1 MHVLSELIDRLRAG
15 AVVVFDLDSTLLS
28 TQQRNHVILHEFVK
42 QVGAPPDLDPIL
54 SRITPADLGWNVMD
68 DLRKRGFRHE
78 PTLTRMRAFWMQ
90 RFFHDEYLH
99 HDEPLPG
106 AVEFV
111 RGVHDAG
118 AVVYYL
124 TGRDEP
130 NMGKGTRKSL
140 RRHTFPLDEDRV
152 HLRLKPRFEDDDLA
166 FKRAVLGEIRAL
178 GSVAA
183 AFENEPANANLFA
196 EAFPDAQ
203 VIFLQTVHSPNAP
216 PLHGR
221 IVRIKDFQR

>member
-1 MHVLSELIDRLRAG
+1 MHMLSDLIGRLHAG

-28 TQQRNHVILHEFVK
+28 TQQRNHVILHEFIA
-42 QVGAPPDLDPIL
+42 QVGAPPDLHPIAARL
-54 SRITPADLGWNVMD
+54 TPADFGWNMMD

-78 PTLTRMRAFWMQ
+78 PTLTRMRAVWLQ
-90 RFFHDEYLH
+90 RFFRNEYLH

-118 AVVYYL
+118 AIVVYL

-140 RRHTFPLDEDRV
+140 LQHGFPLDEERV
-152 HLRLKPRFEDDDLA
+152 HLRLKPTFEEDDLA
-166 FKRAVLGEIRAL
+166 FKRAALAEIRAL
-178 GSVAA
+178 GPVAA
-183 AFENEPANANLFA
+183 VFENEPANANLFA
-196 EAFPDAQ
+196 EHFPDAE
-203 VIFLQTVHSPNAP
+203 VVFLETVCAPNAP
-216 PLHGR
+216 ALLGR
-221 IVRIKDFQR
+221 IVRLKDFRR